1 MLDIFVNNVQSFHDK
16 NTGCIGSQCHIGII
30 GVFDIDCL
38 IGRSRTFDFNIIT
51 AILAVELFKR
61 NTGKGSIIVLPV
73 LNIYRCFRSVQF
85 AESIKDFTLR
95 SGIALCDSGS
105 AVIRIPQTAVIA
117 EGFIIL
123 LIFTGLIVVLHEL

>member
-1 MLDIFVNNVQSFHDK
+1 MLDIFVNNVQSSHDK
-16 NTGCIGSQCHIGII
+16 NTGCIGSQRHIGII

-38 IGRSRTFDFNIIT
+38 TVRSRTFDANIIST
-51 AILAVELFKR
+51 VLAVELFKR

-85 AESIKDFTLR
+85 ADSIKDFTLR
-95 SGIALCDSGS
+95 SGVVLRDGGS
-105 AVIRIPQTAVIA
+105 TVIRIFQTAAIA